1 MGQHEVSEG
10 WIGKVKQSKDKEST
24 NYFMWLTID
33 GQKQRRATGTDDPD
47 KAAEMLGEWRAQAKV
62 GFRKDARLRYEEIR
76 DDYLKSGGKI
86 QESVC
91 RDLDVYFKNIRIGA
105 IGDKLNAFRE
115 WRESLDRVVEYKET
129 LTKEIAFRKMKAM
142 KDRKKALS
150 AIEIAKIENEATEWV
165 EKGVQTTTD
174 KRLVYL
180 RAMFYQAFE
189 KTKKINL
196 GDIPYFPIRGKAAD
210 NVRQGKFSEAD
221 FSNILAALP
230 KSLHPLVK
238 FLHLTGMRSG
248 QAQAITWDMIDDDNV
263 LRMPGFLTKNGQ
275 PYSLALTNRKGEPYD
290 ATTFMV
296 KMKTRPHGES
306 VFDTTNLREEWRLAC
321 HKLKLGMFDP
331 KTRSYRGAQL
341 HDFRRTAASN
351 MNAKGIQE
359 GKAMTVTGHKTNSM
373 YKRYGI
379 EELDSQ
385 RDALDA
391 VTV

>member
-275 PYSLALTNRKGEPYD
+275 PYSLALTNRKGEPYE